1 MHDITITGAEPEPA
15 REIVSSRVVAYPA
28 SQVFGAFTNDR
39 VLVTWWGPVGFTN
52 TFQEFDPQPG
62 GRWRFVMHGPDGT
75 DYPNESQFLEVVA
88 PRRIVFRHL
97 SRPHFRMTITLA
109 DEAGGTRITWRM
121 LFATIAECDQV
132 RSYAPA
138 ANEQNFDRLEAVL
151 AMMPR
156 PRKRRR

>member
-15 REIVSSRVVAYPA
+15 REIISSRVVPYPA
-28 SQVFGAFTNDR
+28 SQVFGAFTDAKT
-39 VLVTWWGPVGFTN
+39 LATWWGPSGFTN
-52 TFQEFDPQPG
+52 TFQEFDPRPG

-75 DYPNESQFLEVVA
+75 DYPNENQFLEIAA
-88 PRRIVFRHL
+88 PRRIVLRHL
-97 SRPHFRMTITLA
+97 SRPEFRMTITLA
-109 DEAGGTRITWRM
+109 DEPGGTHITWRM
-121 LFATIAECDQV
+121 LFATIEQCDQV

-151 AMMPR
+151 AKMPR

>member
-1 MHDITITGAEPEPA
+1 MHDITITGSEPEA
-15 REIVSSRVVAYPA
+15 EREIVSSRVLAYPA
-28 SQVFGAFTNDR
+28 SQVFGAFIDAKA
-39 VLVTWWGPVGFTN
+39 LATWWGPSGFTN

-97 SRPHFRMTITLA
+97 SRPNFRMTITLA
-109 DEAGGTRITWRM
+109 DETAGTRITWRM
-121 LFATIAECDQV
+121 LFATIQDCEQV
-132 RSYAPA
+132 RRYAPA

-151 AMMPR
+151 AAMPR

>member
-1 MHDITITGAEPEPA
+1 MHDITIIGSEPEAA
-15 REIVSSRVVAYPA
+15 REIVSTRLLPYPA

-39 VLVTWWGPVGFTN
+39 VLATWWGPSGFTN

-62 GRWRFVMHGPDGT
+62 GRWRFVMHGPDGA
-75 DYPNESQFLEVVA
+75 DYPNESQFLEVSA
-88 PRRIVFRHL
+88 PRRIVLRHL
-97 SRPHFRMTITLA
+97 SRPEFRMTITLA
-109 DEAGGTRITWRM
+109 DESGGTRITWRM
-121 LFATIAECDQV
+121 LFATVEECASV

-151 AMMPR
+151 AKMPR

>member
-1 MHDITITGAEPEPA
+1 MHDITIIGSEPEAA
-15 REIVSSRVVAYPA
+15 REIVSTRLLPYPA

-39 VLVTWWGPVGFTN
+39 VLATWWGPSGFTN

-62 GRWRFVMHGPDGT
+62 GRWRFVMHGPDGA
-75 DYPNESQFLEVVA
+75 DYPNESQFLEVSA
-88 PRRIVFRHL
+88 PRRIVLRHL
-97 SRPHFRMTITLA
+97 SRPEFRMTITLA
-109 DEAGGTRITWRM
+109 DESGGTRISWRM
-121 LFATIAECDQV
+121 LFATIEECDRV

-151 AMMPR
+151 AKMPR